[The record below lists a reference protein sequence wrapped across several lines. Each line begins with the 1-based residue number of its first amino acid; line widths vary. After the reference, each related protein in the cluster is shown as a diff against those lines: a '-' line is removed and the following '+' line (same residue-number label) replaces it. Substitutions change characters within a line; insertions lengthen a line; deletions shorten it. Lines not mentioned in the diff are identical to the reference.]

1 MAMRVSD
8 ISYFFN
14 EMAPLIDKT
23 GLFRDLLK
31 NAQDKS
37 EIVPDK
43 NRILKRHDKDPL
55 EVKAQ
60 IILDHTSQ
68 LKEFL
73 SENRDAYIGECILRI

>member
-1 MAMRVSD
+1 
-8 ISYFFN
+8 
-14 EMAPLIDKT
+14 MAPLIDKT

-73 SENRDAYIGECILRI
+73 SENRDAYIGEFKVFMGLLKCLGPEILT